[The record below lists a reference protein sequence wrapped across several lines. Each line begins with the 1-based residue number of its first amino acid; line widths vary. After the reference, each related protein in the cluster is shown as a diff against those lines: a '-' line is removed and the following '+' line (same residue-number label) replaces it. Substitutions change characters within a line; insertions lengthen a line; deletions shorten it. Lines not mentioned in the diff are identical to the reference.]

1 MRIVVGQRLAVVMLA
16 VMTSLVARA
25 ADVPAA
31 GYEAAVLVTGANRGI
46 GLEFVRQYAARG
58 WHVIGTARDPDAA
71 ADLQALAKQYPGK
84 VHVEKLDV
92 RDYAAVDA
100 LAAKYA
106 GRPIDVLIHNA
117 GVSGGSQTQ
126 MLGRMQFDVFEDVL
140 KTNVVAPLK
149 ISEAFLKHVEAS
161 REKKIVTV
169 SSSEGSIAGATQPRL
184 YFYRSSKAAV
194 NMVMKNLALQV
205 KPKGISVAMVNPG
218 MTDTDFMKGLPK
230 NLLRPPADAVR
241 DMMRNIDGLSV
252 ANTGSFWEY
261 DGKEIAW

>member
-1 MRIVVGQRLAVVMLA
+1 MRIRISQRLAVVMLA

-25 ADVPAA
+25 ADAPSA

-46 GLEFVRQYAARG
+46 GLEFARQYAARG

-71 ADLQALAKQYPGK
+71 AELQALAKEHPGK

-117 GVSGGSQTQ
+117 GVSGGSQAQ
-126 MLGRMQFDVFEDVL
+126 MLGKMQFDVFEDVL

-205 KPKGISVAMVNPG
+205 KSKGISVAMVNPG

-230 NLLRPPADAVR
+230 NLLRPPSDAVR

-261 DGKEIAW
+261 DGKTIAW